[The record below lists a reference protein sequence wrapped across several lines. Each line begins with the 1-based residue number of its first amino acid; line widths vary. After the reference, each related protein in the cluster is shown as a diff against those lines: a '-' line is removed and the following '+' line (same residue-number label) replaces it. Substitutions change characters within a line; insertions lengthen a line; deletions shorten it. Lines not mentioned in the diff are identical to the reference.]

1 MIWMLFL
8 FFAILISVVV
18 ICIQIRND
26 RVYKFRM
33 KLLGQISE
41 ANLKEIDSHQYDLWS
56 LRFEI
61 LELVPYGKMVR
72 EFWRPMESFW
82 TSDQYER
89 MMNPAITK
97 ELETE

>member
-1 MIWMLFL
+1 MIWLIAVIIFGIMTFL
-8 FFAILISVVV
+8 TATCIS
-18 ICIQIRND
+18 IRNNQ
-26 RVYKFRM
+26 VYKFRM

-82 TSDQYER
+82 TPDQYER
-89 MMNPAITK
+89 MTHSAITK
-97 ELETE
+97 LETE